1 MDPMADSG
9 STTSG
14 ADGELYQRLIA
25 LLEDATYV
33 GFAEPRS
40 AEALVGSAHREI
52 FFNAARL
59 DRSLAL
65 QAEDY
70 RAIAQS
76 RLARIAKR

>member
-9 STTSG
+9 SATSG
-14 ADGELYQRLIA
+14 DDGVLADEGL
-25 LLEDATYV
+25 
-33 GFAEPRS
+33 F
-40 AEALVGSAHREI
+40 AHREI

-70 RAIAQS
+70 RAIAQP
-76 RLARIAKR
+76 RVARIAKR